1 MIWFP
6 EIYYDKKW
14 DSLDRKMKLD
24 MLTTHLAS
32 RNLGILFP

>member
-1 MIWFP
+1 MIKKKK
-6 EIYYDKKW
+6 KKW

-24 MLTTHLAS
+24 MLITHLAL